1 MFQYNH
7 ARYTSRGGW
16 GSKPFLAGFQ
26 PPQNYI
32 NDQASAAS
40 VIDDVIDDVN
50 ITSSIQTNQI
60 YNIIYSLNIMISERL
75 HLFK

>member
-7 ARYTSRGGW
+7 ARYTSRG

-40 VIDDVIDDVN
+40 SRKCFIRTCFVLSV
-50 ITSSIQTNQI
+50 
-60 YNIIYSLNIMISERL
+60 
-75 HLFK
+75 

>member
-7 ARYTSRGGW
+7 ARYTSRGG
-16 GSKPFLAGFQ
+16 SKPFLAGFH

-40 VIDDVIDDVN
+40 SRKCFVLSV
-50 ITSSIQTNQI
+50 
-60 YNIIYSLNIMISERL
+60 
-75 HLFK
+75 